1 MFKRLQRI
9 SEQLEALVES
19 SNNNQRSLDAMT
31 AKLGAVEAKN
41 LENESRIQELRE
53 LMIRLDESKS
63 TLFAQH
69 MAGVLDGVS
78 TSVSSQ
84 VSGQVERLQADIAD
98 ARQEILGTLLKS

>member
-1 MFKRLQRI
+1 MFRRLQRM
-9 SEQLEALVES
+9 SEQLEALVEAS
-19 SNNNQRSLDAMT
+19 ATSQKSLDVMT
-31 AKLGAVEAKN
+31 EKLDAVEAKN
-41 LENESRIQELRE
+41 LENEARIQELRE

-78 TSVSSQ
+78 ASVSSQ

-98 ARQEILGTLLKS
+98 ARQEILGTLLKN

>member
-1 MFKRLQRI
+1 M
-9 SEQLEALVES
+9 SEQLEALVEAS
-19 SNNNQRSLDAMT
+19 AASRKSLDVMT
-31 AKLGAVEAKN
+31 EKLDAVEAKN
-41 LENESRIQELRE
+41 LENEARIQELRE

-78 TSVSSQ
+78 ASVSSQ

-98 ARQEILGTLLKS
+98 ARQEILGTLLKN